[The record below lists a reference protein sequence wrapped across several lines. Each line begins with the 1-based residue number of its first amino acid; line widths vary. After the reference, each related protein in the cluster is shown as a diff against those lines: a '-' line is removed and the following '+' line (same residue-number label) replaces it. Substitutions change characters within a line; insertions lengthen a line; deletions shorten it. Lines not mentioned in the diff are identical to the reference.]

1 MCSDI
6 GAMWGQS
13 ALTHGTPDTR
23 RPLAARRAST
33 PAYVQLYQTAAVTSG
48 RLHASQPELLATPKK
63 LAFMGHGTVRSHC
76 ARDGRPPKK
85 RPTAWGPRKYRRV
98 GAACCMPH
106 PGTPTALGSAITIAS
121 SPTNGCGLCLAN
133 KNRFL
138 ANQNRFLI
146 EQK

>member
-6 GAMWGQS
+6 GTMWGQS
-13 ALTHGTPDTR
+13 ALTHGTPDTG
-23 RPLAARRAST
+23 RPFVARRAST
-33 PAYVQLYQTAAVTSG
+33 PAYVQLFQTAEAYQSCWQ
-48 RLHASQPELLATPKK
+48 HPKT
-63 LAFMGHGTVRSHC
+63 GIHGARHGLRSHC

-121 SPTNGCGLCLAN
+121 SPTNGCVLCLAN

-138 ANQNRFLI
+138 ADQNRFLI
-146 EQK
+146 KQK